1 MEKDYSE
8 IMGAFD
14 EGNIVEKNDLL
25 EESKE
30 ESDHGKKPKQ

>member
-14 EGNIVEKNDLL
+14 EGNIVDKDDLL
-25 EESKE
+25 E